1 MFGCEGMDTKIGST
15 HAYMLA
21 LMLRSSSLAH
31 KLLMPMLISL
41 VRTGLKRSGEVTAF
55 KWSLPSPPVA
65 DHIICSQE
73 FEKWEWKV
81 FCTLRG
87 DQLHYGIEY
96 FQGVERIHM
105 AY

>member
-1 MFGCEGMDTKIGST
+1 
-15 HAYMLA
+15 
-21 LMLRSSSLAH
+21 
-31 KLLMPMLISL
+31 MPMLMLMLMLASL

-96 FQGVERIHM
+96 FQGVDRIHM